1 MTKEE
6 IEKVFSYHK
15 WRQKILIKDG
25 VYTPG
30 HIDNN
35 IWLDLGLPESVEGLN
50 ILDIG
55 SNDGQLVFEAERR
68 GAKKV
73 YASDLYI
80 DKLETMAM
88 GWPIEGISILKDV
101 KKSGIIIH
109 KEGLFGLDSI
119 NEHFD
124 IVILNNVLN
133 WIGDI
138 DLVLRTLAKVN
149 FDRLYIADQFL
160 TTNTIELKA
169 TPQTKELKT
178 FKELCNIKYLISKMK
193 EHNIKM
199 EKVTNFSIQEKYIRK
214 FINQNNITSSKEG
227 DIFNL
232 PDQNSALLSKSK
244 INSSSEYLYNGFYF
258 VRSVGWVRKE
268 GVSSSKNKVSLL
280 LKIIN
285 KLNLLSLYV
294 FLRGLFRSDETSNY
308 VLVFKKN

>member
-1 MTKEE
+1 MTKQE
-6 IEKVFSYHK
+6 IEKVFSYLK

-35 IWLDLGLPESVEGLN
+35 IWLDLGLPESVEGLS

-88 GWPIEGISILKDV
+88 GWPVEGISILKDV
-101 KKSGIIIH
+101 KNSDIVIH

-138 DLVLRTLAKVN
+138 DLVLSTLAKVN
-149 FDRLYIADQFL
+149 FKRLYIADQFL
-160 TTNTIELKA
+160 TTNNTELKTA
-169 TPQTKELKT
+169 PQSKELKT
-178 FKELCNIKYLISKMK
+178 FKELCNFKYLISKMR
-193 EHNIKM
+193 EHNIEL
-199 EKVTNFSIQEKYIRK
+199 EKVTSFSIQEKYIKK
-214 FINQNNITSSKEG
+214 FINQNNIT
-227 DIFNL
+227 IL
-232 PDQNSALLSKSK
+232 
-244 INSSSEYLYNGFYF
+244 I
-258 VRSVGWVRKE
+258 
-268 GVSSSKNKVSLL
+268 
-280 LKIIN
+280 
-285 KLNLLSLYV
+285 
-294 FLRGLFRSDETSNY
+294 
-308 VLVFKKN
+308 

>member
-1 MTKEE
+1 MTKQE
-6 IEKVFSYHK
+6 IEKVFSYLK

-35 IWLDLGLPESVEGLN
+35 IWLDLGLPESVEGLS

-88 GWPIEGISILKDV
+88 GWPVEGISILKDV
-101 KKSGIIIH
+101 KNSDIVIH

-138 DLVLRTLAKVN
+138 DLVLSTLAKVN
-149 FDRLYIADQFL
+149 FNRLYIADQFL
-160 TTNTIELKA
+160 TTNNTELKTA
-169 TPQTKELKT
+169 PQSKELKT

-193 EHNIKM
+193 EYDIKL
-199 EKVTNFSIQEKYIRK
+199 EKVTSFSIQEKYIKK
-214 FINQNNITSSKEG
+214 FINQNNITSNREV
-227 DIFNL
+227 DIFDQPN
-232 PDQNSALLSKSK
+232 QNSTIVSKSK
-244 INSSSEYLYNGFYF
+244 IDSSSEYLYNDFYF
-258 VRSVGWVRKE
+258 VRNVGWVKKE
-268 GVSSSKNKVSLL
+268 DVSSSKNKVSLL

-294 FLRGLFRSDETSNY
+294 FLKGLFRNDETSNY